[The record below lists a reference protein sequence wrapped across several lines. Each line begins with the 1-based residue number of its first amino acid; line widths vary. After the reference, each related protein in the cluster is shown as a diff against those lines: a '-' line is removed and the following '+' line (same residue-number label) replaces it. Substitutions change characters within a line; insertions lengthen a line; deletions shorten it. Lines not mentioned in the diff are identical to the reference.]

1 MASNKN
7 NWQDFAKDLGLSFEI
22 DPNAPELPP
31 EPEVVVVETVV
42 AAEVVVCSKDLDT
55 VTAETVV
62 ADLDTDTG
70 SEVTEEP
77 GEPKRRRRVR
87 KRRGPREETDE
98 ANEANEGNDAPEGT
112 LLGDGE
118 NAEGRELVSVGA
130 PDNEF
135 QSAVGENLVRHHR
148 HHRDEEESPEDEEPF
163 VLEDLS
169 NLSLPNWTELID
181 SLYRPER

>member
-42 AAEVVVCSKDLDT
+42 AAEVVVCSNDLDT

-62 ADLDTDTG
+62 SDLETG

-98 ANEANEGNDAPEGT
+98 GNDAPEGT
-112 LLGDGE
+112 LLDEGE

-135 QSAVGENLVRHHR
+135 QSAVGENLVRHHHR
-148 HHRDEEESPEDEEPF
+148 HHHDEEETSEDNEPF

-169 NLSLPNWTELID
+169 DLSLPNWTELID

>member
-98 ANEANEGNDAPEGT
+98 ANEGNDAPEGT
-112 LLGDGE
+112 LLGDG
-118 NAEGRELVSVGA
+118 
-130 PDNEF
+130 D
-135 QSAVGENLVRHHR
+135 
-148 HHRDEEESPEDEEPF
+148 HRDEEESPEDEEPF